1 MGAVLLGNEAVA
13 RGIVESGCQIATG
26 YPGTP
31 SSEILPAVEN
41 FNRQEGT
48 NLVVR
53 WSVNEKVAF
62 EVAVSAAYTGKR
74 ATVVMK
80 QVGLNVAA
88 DPFMSSAFTSIEG
101 GFLIVVADDPGL
113 YSSQTKQDTRFF
125 GMFGRVPVLDPMDIP
140 EAKKMVVDGF
150 AISEKFHIPVILRLS
165 LRISHGR
172 QEVEFNEVIRNE
184 RKANFVKNPPRWV
197 CVPKFRRAHEVEVAQ
212 KIRDVETYF
221 EQSEYNFVLKGSG
234 RLGIIAGGLS
244 YAVLKDVLNHYGIND
259 LPVLKI
265 STPYPLPVGKVMEF
279 IEGLDRVLVLE
290 ETYPTIEIQI
300 PDRRKIEGRLN
311 GFVSTTEELGI
322 SAVEDVLSRFLGRQL
337 KRGKI
342 SISSVAKDV
351 GVEPRPPVMCPGCPH
366 RASFW
371 NIRKAFP
378 KGIYPS
384 DIGCYGLGLNQK
396 AVDCVVCM
404 GGGVTQ
410 AEGISL
416 AYEHDGEDVPVIG
429 TMGDSTFF
437 HMGVPGLIDAVA
449 NNGKFIL
456 VILDNSTTAMTGQ
469 QPTPAT
475 GYNIQGKAG
484 QVDIATVVRGCGVDY
499 VKEIDPYD
507 VKGMVSLLKDAWE
520 YVKREGKVAVVI
532 AKHSCI
538 LLGEEQECVPVM
550 VNEEKCIGCRI
561 CIDYFY
567 CPGLVFDTSTGKAK
581 IDPYNCIECGVC
593 RNVCPVGAI
602 VGNPEEVKQ

>member
-1 MGAVLLGNEAVA
+1 VGVVLLGNEAVA

-31 SSEILPAVEN
+31 SSEILPAVEE

-48 NLVVR
+48 GLIVR

-74 ATVVMK
+74 AVAVMK

-88 DPFMSSAFTSIEG
+88 DPFMSAALTSIEG
-101 GFLIVVADDPGL
+101 GFLIVVADDPGP

-125 GMFGRVPVLDPMDIP
+125 GMFGRVPVLDPTDIP

-172 QEVEFNEVIRNE
+172 QEVEFNEVIRNT
-184 RKANFVKNPPRWV
+184 RKANFQKDPPRWV
-197 CVPKFRRAHEVEVAQ
+197 CVPRFRRIHEAEIMK
-212 KIRDVETYF
+212 KIKDIEAYF
-221 EQSEYNFVLKGSG
+221 EGSEYNFVVEGKS
-234 RLGIIAGGLS
+234 RLGVIAGGLS
-244 YAVLKDVLNHYGIND
+244 YSVLKDVLNHHGIDD
-259 LPVLKI
+259 LHILKI
-265 STPYPLPVGKVMEF
+265 STPYPLPVEKVMRF
-279 IEGLDRVLVLE
+279 IEKLDKVLVLE

-300 PDRRKIEGRLN
+300 PDRRKVYGRLN
-311 GFVSTTEELGI
+311 GYVSTTEELGI
-322 SAVEDVLSRFLGRQL
+322 SAVEDILGNFLGRQL
-337 KRGKI
+337 EREVI
-342 SISSVAKDV
+342 SVSSVAKEV

-396 AVDCVVCM
+396 AVDSVICM

-410 AEGISL
+410 AGGISL

-429 TMGDSTFF
+429 TIGDSTFF

-449 NNGKFIL
+449 NNSRFIL

-484 QVDIATVVRGCGVDY
+484 KVDIVTVVKGCGVEY

-507 VKGMVSLLKDAWE
+507 VKGMVALLKDAWE

-532 AKHSCI
+532 AKHPCI
-538 LLGEEQECVPVM
+538 LLGEEQESIPVM
-550 VNEEKCIGCRI
+550 VDEEKCIGCRI

-602 VGNPEEVKQ
+602 VDNPREVE